1 MSRASLP
8 VSLRQLLRALEQRL
22 FVVLLV
28 YGVGR
33 SVLNFTGALLGL
45 YLLDRLLDPPTA
57 VRLILEVCALGL
69 LIWKLGKD
77 LWQPLRH
84 RPANRDLAAIWER
97 KAPAFKDRLSTAV
110 ELTDDARESSR
121 EMLAEVTLE
130 AVALSEG
137 LDARTVVP
145 TGRARRSFL
154 QGAGALAV
162 LALGI
167 WAYPGEAVIFLQRA
181 LGQSTAWPSDTHL
194 ILMPA
199 YLEGLAEPMEF
210 ERHGNEDYTLSVAR
224 GSVVSLR
231 VRAEGVIPDRL
242 EAMSNGQARPM
253 HDLGGGNF
261 VLRLPP
267 IRTNTDFYFRGGD
280 DTDGLPR
287 LAIRA
292 GDAPGISH
300 WLVRTSPP
308 SYTQLVGE
316 EGAFHE
322 LRLLRGSSIQVQL
335 RPDRQTSEV
344 RYKLLDGTNEVLS
357 PDTDGMYSLEFQ
369 VSGSG
374 EATFALTGVDGFRQE
389 RAAVLKWTATPDR
402 RPEPRFLFP
411 HERWLSVPGGKVPLA
426 FAVQDDFGLGNVM
439 LLGRHEQEI
448 ALQYALGAR
457 DIREVLRLETA
468 EDFSVESYENNRY
481 RFQLQAMD
489 QAQPEGH
496 TAESNSPWIEIVPAG
511 VEEQRLAERI
521 VRLRERLE
529 GMRDRTATFA
539 EPGTTPSPR
548 NIRRLLKELDAGLGS
563 AEYYLLERVYS
574 GLDRQTATLWPTAEA
589 QLTKGM
595 PKPGVLTE
603 ALLSADLP
611 APLDRSAMLLDLSRA
626 MLQARTGPGALLL
639 EAANENRPTQ
649 AAASE
654 LRTQLDGILE
664 ILLSWEDFNSAVN
677 LLRSLLDRQRGLYLR
692 TQEASER

>member
-1 MSRASLP
+1 
-8 VSLRQLLRALEQRL
+8 
-22 FVVLLV
+22 
-28 YGVGR
+28 
-33 SVLNFTGALLGL
+33 
-45 YLLDRLLDPPTA
+45 
-57 VRLILEVCALGL
+57 
-69 LIWKLGKD
+69 
-77 LWQPLRH
+77 
-84 RPANRDLAAIWER
+84 
-97 KAPAFKDRLSTAV
+97 
-110 ELTDDARESSR
+110 
-121 EMLAEVTLE
+121 
-130 AVALSEG
+130 
-137 LDARTVVP
+137 
-145 TGRARRSFL
+145 
-154 QGAGALAV
+154 
-162 LALGI
+162 
-167 WAYPGEAVIFLQRA
+167 
-181 LGQSTAWPSDTHL
+181 
-194 ILMPA
+194 
-199 YLEGLAEPMEF
+199 
-210 ERHGNEDYTLSVAR
+210 
-224 GSVVSLR
+224 
-231 VRAEGVIPDRL
+231 
-242 EAMSNGQARPM
+242 
-253 HDLGGGNF
+253 
-261 VLRLPP
+261 
-267 IRTNTDFYFRGGD
+267 
-280 DTDGLPR
+280 
-287 LAIRA
+287 
-292 GDAPGISH
+292 
-300 WLVRTSPP
+300 
-308 SYTQLVGE
+308 
-316 EGAFHE
+316 
-322 LRLLRGSSIQVQL
+322 
-335 RPDRQTSEV
+335 
-344 RYKLLDGTNEVLS
+344 
-357 PDTDGMYSLEFQ
+357 
-369 VSGSG
+369 
-374 EATFALTGVDGFRQE
+374 
-389 RAAVLKWTATPDR
+389 
-402 RPEPRFLFP
+402 
-411 HERWLSVPGGKVPLA
+411 
-426 FAVQDDFGLGNVM
+426 
-439 LLGRHEQEI
+439 
-448 ALQYALGAR
+448 LQYALGAR